1 MNSTRLGFA
10 ALCALAAAGSATA
23 VAATYEAW
31 GHTFTYNNFQP
42 VTVDMTVATETATGH
57 KMNLVRL
64 KNGHMMA
71 LVPAD
76 RYMALM
82 STPSD
87 DMVEGDYGIK

>member
-1 MNSTRLGFA
+1 MKNLVVFA
-10 ALCALAAAGSATA
+10 SLAGLVGAGASAMA
-23 VAATYEAW
+23 GTYEAW
-31 GHTFTYNNFQP
+31 GHTFTYDSFQP
-42 VTVDMTVATETATGH
+42 RTVDVTVGTEKATGH

-82 STPSD
+82 TGSDAD
-87 DMVEGDYGIK
+87 DMLH

>member
-1 MNSTRLGFA
+1 MNKTLLVAAAA
-10 ALCALAAAGSATA
+10 ALVAAGAGAAAK
-23 VAATYEAW
+23 TYEAW
-31 GHTFTYNNFQP
+31 GHTFTYSDFAPQSLD
-42 VTVDMTVATETATGH
+42 VAVATEQSTGH

-82 STPSD
+82 TTPDD
-87 DMVEGDYGIK
+87 DMLH

>member
-1 MNSTRLGFA
+1 MKKTL
-10 ALCALAAAGSATA
+10 LVAAAAAVVTAGMGA
-23 VAATYEAW
+23 VAKTYEAW
-31 GHTFTYNNFQP
+31 GHTFTYNDFAPQSLD
-42 VTVDMTVATETATGH
+42 VAVATEKSTGH

-82 STPSD
+82 TTPED
-87 DMVEGDYGIK
+87 DMVQ

>member
-1 MNSTRLGFA
+1 MKRMIVAATFA
-10 ALCALAAAGSATA
+10 ALAGASLTALAGQ
-23 VAATYEAW
+23 YEAW
-31 GHTFTYNNFQP
+31 GHTFTYDEFKP
-42 VTVDMTVATETATGH
+42 TTVDATVATEKATGH

-82 STPSD
+82 LSPSNQD
-87 DMVEGDYGIK
+87 DMLQ